1 MQEKRR
7 AAQTPAATPR
17 ANPSLTAAPEKS
29 ETAGSPSRE
38 SAVQSAAAANAA
50 ATHAWYL
57 RSGGAGVA
65 CGLASDPGGS
75 CRCASS
81 AGPRA
86 GPSTPGVTLRTDTS
100 LVRSSTAPAQRVTA
114 GRTQAT
120 IAGPFGM

>member
-1 MQEKRR
+1 MQEKRS
-7 AAQTPAATPR
+7 AGQPTAATTR

-57 RSGGAGVA
+57 RSGGAGAA

-75 CRCASS
+75 RRCPPS
-81 AGPRA
+81 AGPGA
-86 GPSTPGVTLRTDTS
+86 GPATAGFSFRRNTPLG
-100 LVRSSTAPAQRVTA
+100 RSNRAPAGGVQ
-114 GRTQAT
+114 GG
-120 IAGPFGM
+120 GPPEEGGG